1 MNKGKRIGLIIG
13 TAILSI
19 ILVVVFSTVAV
30 RSTTVKKSVELGN
43 KYIAEGNYKEA
54 IIAFEK
60 AINIDTKNKDVK
72 ETLDILYI
80 YEEIDELVTAGDLT
94 AAQTKL
100 EEIKDMPKFD
110 IIKEMAESIEQVIED
125 EIIKDG
131 MGNSVENH
139 LNGGLVAY
147 SGKYVYYSNPNDE
160 STLYKMNI
168 ESGENEKIA
177 DENAKYIN
185 IYNDYVYYIHC
196 SGDPQVYTDV
206 KREVKRVSINGGE
219 IETVL
224 GLDENIHESM
234 QIVDDTLYYD
244 ANLFYDQNF
253 GFYSATYDIIAMNLE
268 TLEKKTINNLN
279 IHQWVIAKNINEEVN
294 LYGAHRY
301 GVGIIRDITNEN
313 SSLEY
318 EILKDRLSNASII
331 GVNDSNIYYNILHLD
346 QAFSEAT
353 RGSSGIGITNHLTNQ
368 SKVFYESRDFLT
380 GVYILGDNILFNI
393 DYDNRQRINEI
404 DLTTKRVSNSIYID
418 ICNSD
423 TVSSG
428 FYNYYYP
435 QLFEVKGYLAYF
447 NENNELTIDKDIIVK
462 EMNNKEEEA
471 EEENIEETTLE
482 DEELK
487 EIIRFVKEEVK
498 NICKEEVVFQSYNED
513 TNIYDFRNVR
523 QYANVLYHYNAS
535 NGDIIID
542 VQAIQL
548 AINDNFRV
556 VADRGNDVTS
566 FRQMLLDDISMVTI
580 GLPSE
585 ELRDFAKGVFGEDV
599 LDYGISPTVSVE
611 IDGYKYYQAA
621 VNMGT
626 PNYNFHHVYIREDG
640 KVYKTTDVVAT
651 KDTLVETIL
660 D

>member
-1 MNKGKRIGLIIG
+1 M
-13 TAILSI
+13 
-19 ILVVVFSTVAV
+19 
-30 RSTTVKKSVELGN
+30 
-43 KYIAEGNYKEA
+43 
-54 IIAFEK
+54 
-60 AINIDTKNKDVK
+60 
-72 ETLDILYI
+72 
-80 YEEIDELVTAGDLT
+80 
-94 AAQTKL
+94 
-100 EEIKDMPKFD
+100 
-110 IIKEMAESIEQVIED
+110 
-125 EIIKDG
+125 
-131 MGNSVENH
+131 
-139 LNGGLVAY
+139 
-147 SGKYVYYSNPNDE
+147 
-160 STLYKMNI
+160 
-168 ESGENEKIA
+168 
-177 DENAKYIN
+177 
-185 IYNDYVYYIHC
+185 
-196 SGDPQVYTDV
+196 
-206 KREVKRVSINGGE
+206 
-219 IETVL
+219 
-224 GLDENIHESM
+224 
-234 QIVDDTLYYD
+234 
-244 ANLFYDQNF
+244 
-253 GFYSATYDIIAMNLE
+253 
-268 TLEKKTINNLN
+268 
-279 IHQWVIAKNINEEVN
+279 
-294 LYGAHRY
+294 
-301 GVGIIRDITNEN
+301 
-313 SSLEY
+313 
-318 EILKDRLSNASII
+318 
-331 GVNDSNIYYNILHLD
+331 
-346 QAFSEAT
+346 
-353 RGSSGIGITNHLTNQ
+353 
-368 SKVFYESRDFLT
+368 
-380 GVYILGDNILFNI
+380 FNI

-482 DEELK
+482 AEELK

-566 FRQMLLDDISMVTI
+566 FRQMLLDDISMVII

-585 ELRDFAKGVFGEDV
+585 ELRDFAKGVFGEAV

-626 PNYNFHHVYIREDG
+626 PNYNFYHVYIREDG
-640 KVYKTTDVVAT
+640 KVYKTTDIVAT

>member
-1 MNKGKRIGLIIG
+1 MNKGKRIELIIG

-19 ILVVVFSTVAV
+19 ILVVVFSTVVV
-30 RSTTVKKSVELGN
+30 RSNTVKKSVDLGN
-43 KYIAEGNYKEA
+43 KYLAEGNYEEA

-60 AINIDTKNKDVK
+60 AIKIDSKNTEVK
-72 ETLDILYI
+72 ETLDVLYI
-80 YEEIDELVTAGDLT
+80 YEEINELVIAGDLT

-110 IIKEMAESIEQVIED
+110 IIKDMAESIEQVIED

-196 SGDPQVYTDV
+196 SGDPQIYKDV

-224 GLDENIHESM
+224 GLDENIYASI

-244 ANLFYDQNF
+244 ANYFHDENF

-279 IHQWVIAKNINEEVN
+279 IHQWVIAKNINGEVN
-294 LYGAHRY
+294 LYASHRY
-301 GVGIIRDITNEN
+301 SVGIIRDITNEN
-313 SSLEY
+313 SPLKY
-318 EILKDRLSNASII
+318 EILKSGLWNASII
-331 GVNDSNIYYNILHLD
+331 GVNDSYIYYDTIHIMD
-346 QAFSEAT
+346 AFSEAT
-353 RGSSGIGITNHLTNQ
+353 HDSGIGITNHLTNQ